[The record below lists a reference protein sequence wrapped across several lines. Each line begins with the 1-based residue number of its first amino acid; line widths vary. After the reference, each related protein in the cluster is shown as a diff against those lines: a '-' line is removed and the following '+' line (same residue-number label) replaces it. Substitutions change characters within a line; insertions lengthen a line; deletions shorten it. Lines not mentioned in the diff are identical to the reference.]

1 MREPLTIAAALLAGG
16 CTFGTLKTDDC
27 LSRYSEGMAIAVA
40 EARQAGSVVS
50 ESYDYCLDG
59 RRRADS
65 MLQVLQSRGFATEG
79 PHKHFEVPGGWC
91 LSAGRAAIAG
101 RFNPTESLAA
111 VCAVGHSSRAV
122 LTGGRLTSSDGKRHD
137 ILSDL
142 DRKAT
147 EELER
152 RLANRAEL

>member
-16 CTFGTLKTDDC
+16 CTFGTMKTDDC

-65 MLQVLQSRGFATEG
+65 TEG